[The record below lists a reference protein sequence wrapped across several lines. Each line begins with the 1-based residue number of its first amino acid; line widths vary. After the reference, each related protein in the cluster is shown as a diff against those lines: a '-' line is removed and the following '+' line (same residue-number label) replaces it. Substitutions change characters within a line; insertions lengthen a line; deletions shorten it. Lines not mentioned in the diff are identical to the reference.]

1 MTLISPDSVER
12 PTKNYARGETMTTT
26 QTTNG
31 VNVGALFGALD
42 AVRAQPEAAKF
53 QFRASNQ
60 WVSGTHSRSTIHGFF
75 GLGAEQTHK
84 EAHTFDADHPEQLV
98 GTDVGPSPAEYLLHA
113 LASCITAGIGNIAAA
128 RGIELSRVEST
139 VTGDID
145 LVGLLGIDGSVRSGY
160 QSIDVRVVIE
170 GGAGADDLRKVVERS
185 VARSAVYDMLT
196 NGTRVSIT
204 VDAAE

>member
-1 MTLISPDSVER
+1 
-12 PTKNYARGETMTTT
+12 
-26 QTTNG
+26 
-31 VNVGALFGALD
+31 
-42 AVRAQPEAAKF
+42 
-53 QFRASNQ
+53 Q

-170 GGAGADDLRKVVERS
+170 GRGRGGRPPQGGRAFRRTIRRLRHAHQRYPGVAHGGCGRMSRIGEWPGSCPATPGQER
-185 VARSAVYDMLT
+185 R
-196 NGTRVSIT
+196 
-204 VDAAE
+204 